1 MLSTILLFHKIHY
14 FYLNFK
20 NLRKY
25 FNLKAV
31 IKVAMSKL
39 NLISNSALQS
49 FPNELF
55 AEAWF

>member
-1 MLSTILLFHKIHY
+1 MLSTILLFHKILY

-25 FNLKAV
+25 FNSKAV
-31 IKVAMSKL
+31 IKVVMSKL

-49 FPNELF
+49 FSNELL